1 MTKLKEIEGNK
12 LTKYTE
18 LALSNHSILSTHRSA
33 WHKEAT

>member
-18 LALSNHSILSTHRSA
+18 LAISNHSILSTHGSA
-33 WHKEAT
+33 WHKKAT